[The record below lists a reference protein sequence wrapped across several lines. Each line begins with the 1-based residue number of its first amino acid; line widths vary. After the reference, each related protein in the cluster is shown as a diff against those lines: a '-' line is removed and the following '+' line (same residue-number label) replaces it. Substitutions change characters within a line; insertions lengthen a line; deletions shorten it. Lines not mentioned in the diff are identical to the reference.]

1 VAVKV
6 KRGHSICHLQIN
18 MSVAFGGCGFRALI
32 VTDKVC
38 LTKNVHLKPQYT
50 KTDMFDYS

>member
-1 VAVKV
+1 MAVKV

-50 KTDMFDYS
+50 KSDMFDYS